1 MTYTPLTIPNTPDRR
16 AIKYIYVVFYYTFYS
31 IKPRNGVTHDRQQ
44 HIIYTGL
51 EKQST
56 WTQDRRTVVEH
67 STVDRA
73 GLKMQANDFLSLP
86 PNAHT
91 HAKTQARF
99 LPSFRP
105 PHTIHACSYPTPPQV
120 HTHPFPLQV
129 HLLLPIHNPTN
140 NTITRSFSKSVKTSV
155 TMVCP
160 CPAPTLAVARLNPQT
175 HRGALGN
182 TCTCTHATLRTAGK
196 SSRENVTFVYV

>member
-1 MTYTPLTIPNTPDRR
+1 MDTGSTYRSGTFDRGQSRSKNAGQRLPITSSERTHARKDTGTFPAFLPPPTHNTHMLLPHPSTSTYTVPN
-16 AIKYIYVVFYYTFYS
+16 
-31 IKPRNGVTHDRQQ
+31 
-44 HIIYTGL
+44 
-51 EKQST
+51 
-56 WTQDRRTVVEH
+56 
-67 STVDRA
+67 
-73 GLKMQANDFLSLP
+73 
-86 PNAHT
+86 
-91 HAKTQARF
+91 
-99 LPSFRP
+99 
-105 PHTIHACSYPTPPQV
+105 
-120 HTHPFPLQV
+120 PFPLQV
-129 HLLLPIHNPTN
+129 HLLLPTHNPTN